1 MRPRCQHLTLRV
13 ARRTC
18 IGWQT
23 GWPPWVSR
31 RGDGIHPASVLTPPD
46 SSWSPQA
53 TTPGGGDLKP
63 RGRCATER
71 RRSSRRQVSPKRYLA
86 SKGYPLL
93 RPPPRVTC
101 HTRFFHE
108 MVPASPLD
116 IHKSVW
122 GTQYLSIR
130 DTERLTRAG
139 IEPSVGSR
147 DDAYDQRPRRDGD
160 RGVSPA
166 RFMNA
171 PGQTVKVRRHSRR
184 SILPT
189 IRRYPCG
196 FMNNAGGRLR

>member
-1 MRPRCQHLTLRV
+1 MRRCRPASQWHLTQMRPRCQHLTLRV
-13 ARRTC
+13 ARRPC

-63 RGRCATER
+63 RGRCAEER

-86 SKGYPLL
+86 SEGYPLL
-93 RPPPRVTC
+93 RPPPRVAC

-108 MVPASPLD
+108 KVPASSLD

-122 GTQYLSIR
+122 GTQGEFNWSSQHL
-130 DTERLTRAG
+130 
-139 IEPSVGSR
+139 
-147 DDAYDQRPRRDGD
+147 DDEVLRCGNGDGE
-160 RGVSPA
+160 
-166 RFMNA
+166 
-171 PGQTVKVRRHSRR
+171 GQTGRVGRR
-184 SILPT
+184 
-189 IRRYPCG
+189 C
-196 FMNNAGGRLR
+196 GRLVGRR